1 MYACKYADTRKYA
14 DTGLIPKYMKTL
26 CRELITRVEQPPSV
40 SGGVL
45 GEQGCELNVMS
56 QAFTAQPP
64 SASGDGIGFRVRPVR
79 RSPRVVRVAA

>member
-1 MYACKYADTRKYA
+1 MYACKYADM
-14 DTGLIPKYMKTL
+14 GLIPKYMKTL

-56 QAFTAQPP
+56 
-64 SASGDGIGFRVRPVR
+64 
-79 RSPRVVRVAA
+79 